1 MPIQILMPAL
11 SPTMTE
17 GKLAKWL
24 KAEGDTVS
32 AGDVIAEIE
41 TDKATMEVEAVEEGV
56 LGKILVDEGAEGVP
70 VNETIALLL
79 EEGED
84 KAALDDFKVAK
95 PAAPAAS
102 QPTPEPAKPAPAP
115 RPEAAAAAVAA
126 PEPAKSAPPPPA
138 PAPARSNGGER
149 IFASPLAKRMAS
161 QAGLDLAAITG
172 SGPHGR
178 IIKIDIEKALKGPR
192 PTAPTPGVSAP
203 PVAIPP
209 TSVEPTLIPHSSIR
223 KVIAERLTAA
233 DRDIPQFYLT
243 VDCEIDELLKARAA
257 INAAAPV
264 DKESGKPAYKVS
276 VNDMVIK
283 AAAIATRQF
292 PAVNAS
298 WSAEGIVQYNTV
310 DVSVAVAIEGGL
322 ITPIIRNA
330 DLKGLA
336 AISAEMKELA
346 GRAKT
351 GKLMPE
357 EYQGGGFSVSNLG
370 MFGIKDFTSIINP
383 PQACILAVAAGEER
397 PVARNGEVVVRT
409 IMSVTLTCDH
419 RVVDGATGSQWLQV
433 FKSMIET
440 PAAMLV

>member
-24 KAEGDTVS
+24 KAEGDSVS

-56 LGKILVDEGAEGVP
+56 LGKILVEEGAEGVA
-70 VNETIALLL
+70 VNAAIALLL

-84 KAALDDFKVAK
+84 KAALDGFEASTPAPQPAAEPAPA
-95 PAAPAAS
+95 PAAPAAAP
-102 QPTPEPAKPAPAP
+102 QPAAPAAPPPQPVAPAP
-115 RPEAAAAAVAA
+115 QPAVPKAG
-126 PEPAKSAPPPPA
+126 
-138 PAPARSNGGER
+138 NGQKR

-161 QAGLDLAAITG
+161 QAGLDLAALTG

-192 PTAPTPGVSAP
+192 PAAPSLGVSAP

-209 TSVEPTLIPHSSIR
+209 TSFEPTLIPHSSIR

-257 INAAAPV
+257 INDAAPV
-264 DKESGKPAYKVS
+264 DKESGKPAYKIS

-283 AAAIATRQF
+283 AAAIAMRQF

-298 WSAEGIVQYNTV
+298 WSAEGIVQYNTI

-346 GRAKT
+346 GRAKA

-409 IMSVTLTCDH
+409 MMSVTLTCDH
-419 RVVDGATGSQWLQV
+419 RVVDGATGAQWLQV

-440 PAAMLV
+440 PATMLV

>member
-1 MPIQILMPAL
+1 
-11 SPTMTE
+11 
-17 GKLAKWL
+17 
-24 KAEGDTVS
+24 
-32 AGDVIAEIE
+32 
-41 TDKATMEVEAVEEGV
+41 
-56 LGKILVDEGAEGVP
+56 
-70 VNETIALLL
+70 
-79 EEGED
+79 
-84 KAALDDFKVAK
+84 
-95 PAAPAAS
+95 
-102 QPTPEPAKPAPAP
+102 
-115 RPEAAAAAVAA
+115 
-126 PEPAKSAPPPPA
+126 
-138 PAPARSNGGER
+138 
-149 IFASPLAKRMAS
+149 
-161 QAGLDLAAITG
+161 
-172 SGPHGR
+172 
-178 IIKIDIEKALKGPR
+178 
-192 PTAPTPGVSAP
+192 
-203 PVAIPP
+203 VAIPP
-209 TSVEPTLIPHSSIR
+209 TSVEPTLIPHSSMR

-257 INAAAPV
+257 INDAAPT

-283 AAAIATRQF
+283 AAAIAMRQF

-298 WSAEGIVQYNTV
+298 WSAEGIVQYNTI

-346 GRAKT
+346 GRAKA

-383 PQACILAVAAGEER
+383 PQGCILAVAAGEER

-419 RVVDGATGSQWLQV
+419 RVVDGATGAQWLQV

-440 PAAMLV
+440 PATMLV

>member
-1 MPIQILMPAL
+1 
-11 SPTMTE
+11 
-17 GKLAKWL
+17 
-24 KAEGDTVS
+24 
-32 AGDVIAEIE
+32 E

-56 LGKILVDEGAEGVP
+56 LGRILVEEGAEGVA
-70 VNETIALLL
+70 VNEAIALLL

-84 KAALDDFKVAK
+84 KSALDDFKAAK
-95 PAAPAAS
+95 PAAPTAA
-102 QPTPEPAKPAPAP
+102 PPAPEPSQPAPAAQ
-115 RPEAAAAAVAA
+115 PEPAAAAVAA
-126 PEPAKSAPPPPA
+126 PEPAKPAAPPPPM
-138 PAPARSNGGER
+138 PAPASSNGGER

-161 QAGLDLAAITG
+161 QAGLDLAVITG

-192 PTAPTPGVSAP
+192 PAAPTPGISAP

-243 VDCEIDELLKARAA
+243 ADCEIDELLKARAA

-336 AISAEMKELA
+336 AISTEMKELA
-346 GRAKT
+346 GRAKA

-397 PVARNGEVVVRT
+397 PAARNGEVVVRT

-419 RVVDGATGSQWLQV
+419 RVVDGATGAQWLQV
-433 FKSMIET
+433 FKPMIET
-440 PAAMLV
+440 PATMLV

>member
-24 KAEGDTVS
+24 KAEGEAVRT
-32 AGDVIAEIE
+32 GDVIAEIE

-56 LGKILVDEGAEGVP
+56 LGKILVAEGAEGVA
-70 VNETIALLL
+70 VNAPIALLL

-84 KAALDDFKVAK
+84 AGALDSFKA
-95 PAAPAAS
+95 PAPAAS
-102 QPTPEPAKPAPAP
+102 TAATAEPAPSVQSVAAAEAAPAMPTP
-115 RPEAAAAAVAA
+115 VAA
-126 PEPAKSAPPPPA
+126 PPPQPVTPSSQSSQPP
-138 PAPARSNGGER
+138 SNGQDR
-149 IFASPLAKRMAS
+149 VFASPLARRMAS
-161 QAGLDLAAITG
+161 QAGIDLAAITG

-178 IIKIDIEKALKGPR
+178 IIKIDIERALKGPR
-192 PTAPTPGVSAP
+192 PAAAPGVSAP
-203 PVAIPP
+203 AFEIPA
-209 TSVEPTLIPHSSIR
+209 TSAEPTLVPHSSIR

-257 INAAAPV
+257 INAAAPT

-283 AAAIATRQF
+283 AAAIAMRQF

-298 WSAEGIVQYNTV
+298 WSTEGIVQYNTI

-336 AISAEMKELA
+336 AISAEMKGMA
-346 GRAKT
+346 GRAKA

-370 MFGIKDFTSIINP
+370 MFGIKDFTSIINA

-397 PVARNGEVVVRT
+397 PVVRDGAVVVRS

-419 RVVDGATGSQWLQV
+419 RVVDGATGAQWLQV
-433 FKSMIET
+433 FKTMIET
-440 PAAMLV
+440 PATMLV

>member
-24 KAEGDTVS
+24 KAEGDSVS

-56 LGKILVDEGAEGVP
+56 LGKILVEEGAEGVA
-70 VNETIALLL
+70 VNAAIALLL

-84 KAALDDFKVAK
+84 KAALEGFEASPAPAPQPTAEPAPAAPVAAAAPQPSAPAAPPPQ
-95 PAAPAAS
+95 PAAPAP
-102 QPTPEPAKPAPAP
+102 QP
-115 RPEAAAAAVAA
+115 AA
-126 PEPAKSAPPPPA
+126 PKAG
-138 PAPARSNGGER
+138 NGRER

-161 QAGLDLAAITG
+161 QAGLDLAALTG

-178 IIKIDIEKALKGPR
+178 IIKIDIEKALKRPR
-192 PTAPTPGVSAP
+192 PAAPSPGISAP
-203 PVAIPP
+203 PVTIPP
-209 TSVEPTLIPHSSIR
+209 TSVEPTLIPHSSMR

-257 INAAAPV
+257 INDAAPT
-264 DKESGKPAYKVS
+264 DKEIGKPAYKVS

-283 AAAIATRQF
+283 AAAIAMRQF

-298 WSAEGIVQYNTV
+298 WSAEGIVQYNTI

-346 GRAKT
+346 GRAKA

-383 PQACILAVAAGEER
+383 PQGCILAVAAGEER

-419 RVVDGATGSQWLQV
+419 RVVDGATGAQWLQV

-440 PAAMLV
+440 PATMLV

>member
-24 KAEGDTVS
+24 KAEGDAVK

-56 LGKILVDEGAEGVP
+56 LGRILIAEGAEGVP

-79 EEGED
+79 EDGED
-84 KAALDDFKVAK
+84 ASALEGFKAPAAAAQPVAAAEPAPA
-95 PAAPAAS
+95 PAAPAAAAIAP
-102 QPTPEPAKPAPAP
+102 QPATT
-115 RPEAAAAAVAA
+115 
-126 PEPAKSAPPPPA
+126 APPPPTQPAAA
-138 PAPARSNGGER
+138 PPPARESNGQGR
-149 IFASPLAKRMAS
+149 IFASPLARRMAS
-161 QAGLDLAAITG
+161 QAGIELAAISG

-178 IIKIDIEKALKGPR
+178 IIKVDVETALKGPR
-192 PTAPTPGVSAP
+192 PAAPATSGPTAF
-203 PVAIPP
+203 AIPAP
-209 TSVEPTLIPHSSIR
+209 SAEPTLIPHSTIR

-243 VDCEIDELLKARAA
+243 VDCEIGQLLKARAA

-276 VNDMVIK
+276 VNDMVVK
-283 AAAIATRQF
+283 AAAMAMRQF

-298 WSAEGIVQYNTV
+298 WSDDAIIQYNTV

-346 GRAKT
+346 GRARQ

-370 MFGIKDFTSIINP
+370 MFGMKEFTSIINP
-383 PQACILAVAAGEER
+383 PQACIMAVSAGEER

-409 IMSVTLTCDH
+409 VMTVTLTCDH
-419 RVVDGATGSQWLQV
+419 RVVDGATGAQWLQV
-433 FKSMIET
+433 FKAMVET
-440 PAAMLV
+440 PATMLV